1 MSGKE
6 SIFCKS
12 FMYNKSKFSPVPCTA
27 QYLSV
32 CDEKLTSAFARNL
45 NIGRVKELLLSD
57 RDGRIKFLN
66 NAQFSGKQATTWK
79 DTLHIGYVLRRG
91 VVKIIT
97 E

>member
-6 SIFCKS
+6 SAFCKS
-12 FMYNKSKFSPVPCTA
+12 LMYNKSKFSPILCTA

-32 CDEKLTSAFARNL
+32 CDEKLTSELARNL

-66 NAQFSGKQATTWK
+66 NAQIFCYTGTN
-79 DTLHIGYVLRRG
+79 LEGYVAYRLRFA
-91 VVKIIT
+91 
-97 E
+97 